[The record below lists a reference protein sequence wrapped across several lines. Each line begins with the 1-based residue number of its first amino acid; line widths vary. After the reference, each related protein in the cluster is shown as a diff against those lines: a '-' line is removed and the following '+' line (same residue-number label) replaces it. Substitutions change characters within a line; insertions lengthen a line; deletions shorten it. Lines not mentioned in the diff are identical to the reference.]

1 MITHIS
7 KIVNPFWKKF
17 FTAVPTGSKSK
28 YKHIITIFSM
38 FTFHTIERW
47 ERNGVY
53 LWYFR
58 ILPINKHWEWLYLP
72 CRPSNITT
80 HVISTFLMKILY
92 WSNVW
97 IQSKLWLYLAIKHWH
112 IILNRKNL
120 NFNIHKNFLKKYLI
134 FCKNYLTKF
143 HLYGIIHT

>member
-1 MITHIS
+1 MISQIYNS
-7 KIVNPFWKKF
+7 VNRFWKNF
-17 FTAVPTGSKSK
+17 LPPSSRQYVENISDYNGG
-28 YKHIITIFSM
+28 FST

-72 CRPSNITT
+72 CRPSNLTT
-80 HVISTFLMKILY
+80 HVTSTFLMNFSY

-97 IQSKLWLYLAIKHWH
+97 ILSKLWLYLAIKHWH

-120 NFNIHKNFLKKYLI
+120 NFNIHKKFLKNI
-134 FCKNYLTKF
+134 
-143 HLYGIIHT
+143 